1 MTFDDTA
8 EEAAFRAEARAWLD
22 ANARR
27 KSGDFASRGRT
38 VGISST
44 AMLAEAKAWQKKK
57 VEAGYVQI
65 TWPTS
70 YGCRAGR
77 AIEQVIFD
85 SEEAAYD
92 VPIGFFKITVGMC
105 LPTLLA
111 YASDEQKQR
120 YIRPGLAGEE
130 VWCQMFSEPA
140 AGSDLAALRM
150 RAVPDGDHWIL
161 NGQKIWT
168 SGAHFADYGIVLT
181 RTNPEAPK
189 HRGLTMFFVDMRTPG
204 IEHRPIRQ
212 IEGSSTFNEV
222 FFNDVRISDAQRL
235 GEVDEGWKVALTTLM
250 NERVATGGATTYPEF
265 DELYDLCATLTLD
278 GRPALECEDVRDHLA
293 DWYVSEQGMRFT
305 RYRIIS
311 AISRGE
317 QPGPESAIG
326 KLVSARRQQEIAAF
340 ALELMGAQGLVTDE
354 ALAPMGGA
362 FQKSFFWT
370 CGQRIAGGTDEIL
383 RNIIAER
390 VLGLPPEPRLDKAP
404 RTEIGA

>member
-1 MTFDDTA
+1 MTFDDTP
-8 EEAAFRAEARAWLD
+8 EEAAFRSEVRAWLD
-22 ANARR
+22 ANATR
-27 KSGDFASRGRT
+27 KAGGFASRGRT

-44 AMLAEAKAWQKKK
+44 AMLAEAKAWQNKKAQ
-57 VEAGYVQI
+57 AGYVQI
-65 TWPTS
+65 TWPRE

-92 VPIGFFKITVGMC
+92 VPLGFFKITIGMC

-111 YASDEQKQR
+111 YATPEQKQR
-120 YIRPGLAGEE
+120 YIPRGLAGEE

-150 RAVPDGDHWIL
+150 RAVRDGDQWVL

-181 RTNPEAPK
+181 RSNPDAPK

-222 FFNDVRISDAQRL
+222 FFKDVRIPDSQRL
-235 GEVDEGWKVALTTLM
+235 GEVDDGWKVALTTLM
-250 NERVATGGATTYPEF
+250 NERVATGGPTNYPEF
-265 DELYDLCATLTLD
+265 DELYALCATLTID
-278 GRPALECEDVRDHLA
+278 GRPALEHDDVRSRLA
-293 DWYVSEQGMRFT
+293 DWYVSEQGLRFT
-305 RYRIIS
+305 RYRIIT

-317 QPGPESAIG
+317 QPGPESSIG
-326 KLVSARRQQEIAAF
+326 KLVSARRQQDIAAF
-340 ALELMGAQGLVTDE
+340 ALELMGPQGLIADE
-354 ALAPMGGA
+354 ELAPMGGA

-390 VLGLPPEPRLDKAP
+390 VLGLPPEPRLDKPAP
-404 RTEIGA
+404 APGAA